1 MRDSRLKARINQQ
14 RHTSG
19 IHHVCLRCQAR
30 ERCFREKTEQLCRKV
45 AQVRRWTD
53 LAREARFR
61 ANDLAAL
68 NGICVRQLE
77 RQFHDL
83 LGCRPQ
89 EWLYHLLTVHVQR
102 LLLSGKSLKEAAAQL
117 GFAYPGNLSRC
128 FKRLTG
134 ITVSQFLAQQM
145 SPVDSS
151 MSPLDSSPTL
161 TLSG

>member
-1 MRDSRLKARINQQ
+1 MRESRPKDRISQP
-14 RHTSG
+14 RHAPA
-19 IHHVCLRCQAR
+19 ILRVCLRCRAR
-30 ERCFREKTEQLCRKV
+30 ERCQRLNAERPCPKIARLK
-45 AQVRRWTD
+45 RWTD
-53 LAREARFR
+53 LAPKARFR
-61 ANDLAAL
+61 ADDLATL
-68 NGICVRQLE
+68 NGLGLRQLE

-83 LGCRPQ
+83 LGRNPQ
-89 EWLYHLLTVHVQR
+89 EWLYELLTARVKE